1 MALAATLV
9 GFGLLVVALITGT
22 LWLAVACIA
31 ICIVGG
37 IFLLAD
43 LLGLGHVLTIRR
55 SRHAGATDSS
65 VPDPA
70 VGDAED
76 AEDAERPEAG
86 ESTRPADPSDNE
98 ITTEFPRTLPAEPTV
113 TLDDPDSAW
122 HADIADSPAYE
133 ASTAHRHSAPDI
145 AGDDPASAQTPSPSV
160 RHGRHESPD
169 GDDARPRTPRH
180 GGS

>member
-1 MALAATLV
+1 MLVMALAATLV

-31 ICIVGG
+31 VCIVGG
-37 IFLLAD
+37 VFLLAD
-43 LLGLGHVLTIRR
+43 LLGVGHVLTIRR

-65 VPDPA
+65 VVDPA
-70 VGDAED
+70 VGDAD
-76 AEDAERPEAG
+76 RSEAG
-86 ESTRPADPSDNE
+86 ESTRPDDPSDNE

-113 TLDDPDSAW
+113 TLDDPGSAW

-133 ASTAHRHSAPDI
+133 ASTGHRHSAPEN
-145 AGDDPASAQTPSPSV
+145 AGDDPASARTPSPSL

-169 GDDARPRTPRH
+169 DDDARPRTPRH

>member
-31 ICIVGG
+31 ICIIGG
-37 IFLLAD
+37 VFLLAD
-43 LLGLGHVLTIRR
+43 LLGLGRALAIRR

-65 VPDPA
+65 VPGPDADESDPDRVA
-70 VGDAED
+70 VA
-76 AEDAERPEAG
+76 RP
-86 ESTRPADPSDNE
+86 TDVSDNE
-98 ITTEFPRTLPAEPTV
+98 ITTEFPRAVPDEPTV

-122 HADIADSPAYE
+122 HADIADSPTRE
-133 ASTAHRHSAPDI
+133 PSQVHRHSAPEQD
-145 AGDDPASAQTPSPSV
+145 GDEFAATPGAPSH

-169 GDDARPRTPRH
+169 DDPDVPPTQGH

>member
-1 MALAATLV
+1 MALAATLI

-31 ICIVGG
+31 ICIIGG
-37 IFLLAD
+37 VFLLAD
-43 LLGLGHVLTIRR
+43 LLGLGHALTIRR

-65 VPDPA
+65 DRDPSVDGYDDPDRA
-70 VGDAED
+70 AMAE
-76 AEDAERPEAG
+76 
-86 ESTRPADPSDNE
+86 SVRPADLSDNE
-98 ITTEFPRTLPAEPTV
+98 ITTEFPRTVADEPTV

-122 HADIADSPAYE
+122 HTDIADSPAYE
-133 ASTAHRHSAPDI
+133 VSSTHRHSAPEG
-145 AGDDPASAQTPSPSV
+145 AGDDETSATTASPSV

-169 GDDARPRTPRH
+169 GDHEQPRVPRH